1 MNILGAGSEKTSRSG
16 KYTGLGSIVLAVVF
30 LVALVI
36 AANNNTV
43 LGWVIAAIA
52 FGWLALS
59 TLVYVGVHK
68 AARFGADQVRKAQAQ
83 FAQTSGNASSGNAA
97 DGAGTRLV
105 SDDGTAER
113 DKVRDMKLDHSF
125 KIIGVQIGVINE
137 YQGKDQGM
145 VDRALETIEI
155 TAHNGRG
162 MIDPNFEARERRAG
176 TGTATA
182 TGTGTGTGAGANG
195 DEPVSGV
202 IID

>member
-1 MNILGAGSEKTSRSG
+1 MNILGTGSEKTSRTG

-30 LVALVI
+30 LVALVL

-43 LGWVIAAIA
+43 VGWVIAVIA
-52 FGWLALS
+52 FAWLALS
-59 TLVYVGVHK
+59 TLVYIGVHK

-83 FAQTSGNASSGNAA
+83 FAQASGNAT

-105 SDDGTAER
+105 SDDAAAAER

-137 YQGKDQGM
+137 YAGKDQGM

-162 MIDPNFEARERRAG
+162 MIDPNFEARERRASAG
-176 TGTATA
+176 QAPAATS
-182 TGTGTGTGAGANG
+182 AGDDG

-202 IID
+202 VLD

>member
-1 MNILGAGSEKTSRSG
+1 MNTLGTGSEKTSRSG

-30 LVALVI
+30 LVALVL

-59 TLVYVGVHK
+59 TLVYIGVHK
-68 AARFGADQVRKAQAQ
+68 AAKFGADQVRKAQAQ
-83 FAQTSGNASSGNAA
+83 FAQASGGSGA

-105 SDDGTAER
+105 SDAAAPSESQ
-113 DKVRDMKLDHSF
+113 KVRDMKLDHSF
-125 KIIGVQIGVINE
+125 KIIAVQIGVINE

-162 MIDPNFEARERRAG
+162 MIDPNFEARERHA
-176 TGTATA
+176 
-182 TGTGTGTGAGANG
+182 GAGSQGAGKSGDGNG